1 MSELVLMVFEKYTGR
16 LAPVAGVKN
25 YSGGY
30 PVIVVVEA
38 VVVKGEVPAETPK
51 RILSVW

>member
-1 MSELVLMVFEKYTGR
+1 MDSLEKYTGR
-16 LAPVAGVKN
+16 LLKPVAGVKN

-30 PVIVVVEA
+30 PVIVVMEA